1 MAMQNDYRLPEWFRA
16 ESYRGID
23 FVDWRFRVAVRCK
36 DADVKIFDI
45 EEHAVN
51 SPGRSPRL
59 DMTKLQ
65 LLQLVHEQITIALA
79 KATLEQ
85 E

>member
-1 MAMQNDYRLPEWFRA
+1 MAMQNDDRLPEWFRA

-23 FVDWRFRVAVRCK
+23 FVDWRFRVGVRCR

-65 LLQLVHEQITIALA
+65 LLQLVHEQITVALA

>member
-1 MAMQNDYRLPEWFRA
+1 MAMQNDDRLPEWFRA

-23 FVDWRFRVAVRCK
+23 FVDWRFRVGVQCR

-65 LLQLVHEQITIALA
+65 LLQLVHEQITVALA